1 MDNKRGL
8 SYTTV
13 SRLLLSLLSTILLSC
28 RFSSQVTGTYLLMVL
43 PKVTCTSAI
52 NVFLT
57 HLNTAMIKKGQEMK
71 VTGLLTLQNP

>member
-1 MDNKRGL
+1 
-8 SYTTV
+8 
-13 SRLLLSLLSTILLSC
+13 
-28 RFSSQVTGTYLLMVL
+28 MVL

-71 VTGLLTLQNP
+71 VTELLTLQNPTSHPPKNPKTKKPIPALNVN